1 MSQPQ
6 SNSPSDIVVEGYSP
20 RYAGAARKLL
30 GVEGELS
37 DDPSDRGGITKF
49 GISLRFLAAE
59 GAFDEDGDGKA
70 DFDLDMDGDIDGHDI
85 RLLTP
90 SNAVF
95 LFYRCFW
102 QRLGIETLP
111 IPAPIGEMVFDQAVN
126 GGITTSRKLLQ
137 RAINSCLLLIPASQC
152 KVAVLKVDGA
162 IGDVTVAAMRFV
174 LAWPS
179 VGAGGLATAFRDAA
193 RERYRAIVRRW
204 PDQQKYL
211 NGWIARADRLGK

>member
-1 MSQPQ
+1 MSQPSSNPQ
-6 SNSPSDIVVEGYSP
+6 SEIVVEGYSP
-20 RYAGAARKLL
+20 RYAAAARKLL

-37 DDPSDRGGITKF
+37 DDPDDRGGITKY
-49 GISLRFLAAE
+49 GVSLRFLAAE

-70 DFDLDMDGDIDGHDI
+70 DFDLDMDGDIDGQDI

-90 SNAVF
+90 ANAVF

-126 GGITTSRKLLQ
+126 GGIITSRKLLQ
-137 RAINSCLLLIPASQC
+137 RAINECLLLIPASQR
-152 KVAVLKVDGA
+152 KLGLLKVDGA
-162 IGDVTVAAMRFV
+162 IGDVTVAAMRFA
-174 LAWPS
+174 LTFPS
-179 VGAGGLATAFRDAA
+179 IGTGGLAAGFRDAA

-211 NGWIARADRLGK
+211 NGWLARADRLGK